1 MDQLRA
7 AAARSETSTSAPGL
21 YTTPATVTSLS
32 FEAGF
37 GSLEQRMLVES
48 IALEVERV
56 SRMILKAGIVQV
68 PLVRCLARNGS
79 GQECPAQIML
89 WLP

>member
-1 MDQLRA
+1 
-7 AAARSETSTSAPGL
+7 
-21 YTTPATVTSLS
+21 
-32 FEAGF
+32 
-37 GSLEQRMLVES
+37 MLVES